1 VSYYRN
7 PRTST
12 STTTNT
18 SANTSASTST
28 STSTCNCNCNCNCT
42 NNNKLLV
49 HFNSTY
55 TFNNNNNL
63 YYDFNVNTETDDL
76 STNESNVDYRYISSQ
91 RLSDKTWNN
100 KTNDILT
107 YEGIRYTPNEEVTGS
122 LFRETLHILSD
133 EGTIRASSIYEDSGT
148 DSLTTIDNVFFPV
161 QSADGIFKDIKIIK
175 IEYDNDKYENKN
187 VRTLKLLM

>member
-1 VSYYRN
+1 MNMYMPYYHS
-7 PRTST
+7 PRPTTRAST
-12 STTTNT
+12 PAS
-18 SANTSASTST
+18 TSAST
-28 STSTCNCNCNCNCT
+28 CNCNCT

-63 YYDFNVNTETDDL
+63 YYDFIVNAESDNL

-91 RLSDKTWNN
+91 KLSDKTWNN

-107 YEGIRYTPNEEVTGS
+107 YEGIRYTPNDEVTGS
-122 LFRETLHILSD
+122 LFRETLHILSN

-148 DSLTTIDNVFFPV
+148 GSLTTVENVFFPV
-161 QSADGIFKDIKIIK
+161 QSADGIFKDVKIIK
-175 IEYDNDKYENKN
+175 IEYNNDKYENKN
-187 VRTLKLLM
+187 IRTLKMLM